1 MSSISWNIFGMEYST
16 RYCMFFKGE
25 NEEKCASALKCL
37 YILYSHIPLHKHV
50 IYESALSIRNQAI

>member
-1 MSSISWNIFGMEYST
+1 MEYST